1 MKVIIT
7 AGGTT
12 EKIDDVRS
20 ITNLSTGRLGNAIAR
35 SVLRNFGEKLEK
47 LYYIHGS
54 RAIPPIGA
62 NVISISIGGVSDL
75 EKALKDILEKE
86 KIDAVIHSMAVS
98 DYTVK
103 ELTTL
108 EDIKDGKTL
117 DAGKKISS
125 DIENLVIVMK
135 KTPKVINS
143 IKKWSPDSLL
153 VGFKL
158 LSHVP
163 EEELIAVGHA
173 LLLKNGCDFVL
184 ANDLKDIKE
193 KTHKGFLVHPDKTYD
208 TMDTKEEIGETI
220 SRRLLE
226 KLGNRSGEGAGEK

>member
-20 ITNLSTGRLGNAIAR
+20 ITNLSTGLLGNAIAR
-35 SVLRNFGEKLEK
+35 AVIRNFGEKMEK

-54 RAIPPIGA
+54 RAIPPLGA
-62 NVISISIGGVSDL
+62 NVVSVSISDVSDL
-75 EKALKDILEKE
+75 EKALKEILETE

-98 DYTVK
+98 DYTIK
-103 ELTTL
+103 ELTTM
-108 EDIKDGKTL
+108 EDIKEGKTL

-125 DIENLVIVMK
+125 DIDNLVIVMK

-143 IKKWSPDSLL
+143 IKKWSPNTLL

-158 LSHVP
+158 LSHVQ

-173 LLLKNGCDFVL
+173 LLLKNNCDFVL

-193 KTHKGFLVHPDKTYD
+193 KTHKGRLIHRDKTCD
-208 TMDTKEEIGETI
+208 TMETKEEIGETI
-220 SRRLLE
+220 SKRLLE
-226 KLGNRSGEGAGEK
+226 KLENHQ

>member
-1 MKVIIT
+1 MKIIIT

-20 ITNLSTGRLGNAIAR
+20 ITNLSTGRLGNVIAR
-35 SVLRNFGEKLEK
+35 SVLSNFGEKLEK

-54 RAIPPIGA
+54 RAIPPLGA
-62 NVISISIGGVSDL
+62 NVTSISIVGVSDL
-75 EKALKDILEKE
+75 EQALKKILENE
-86 KIDAVIHSMAVS
+86 KIDAIIHSMAVS

-108 EDIKDGKTL
+108 EDIKEGKTL
-117 DAGKKISS
+117 EAGKKISS

-135 KTPKVINS
+135 KTPKVISS
-143 IKKWSPDSLL
+143 IKSWSPKTLV

-163 EEELIAVGHA
+163 EEELIEVGHA
-173 LLLKNGCDFVL
+173 LLLKNNCDFVL
-184 ANDLKDIKE
+184 ANDLADIKE
-193 KTHKGFLVHPDKTYD
+193 KTHKGLLIHPDKTYD
-208 TMDTKEEIGETI
+208 TMETKEEIGETI
-220 SRRLLE
+220 SKRLLE
-226 KLGNRSGEGAGEK
+226 KLGNRSGESTGEN

>member
-1 MKVIIT
+1 MKLIIT

-47 LYYIHGS
+47 LYYIHGT
-54 RAIPPIGA
+54 RAISPSGP
-62 NVISISIGGVSDL
+62 NVVSISIGGVSEL
-75 EKALKDILEKE
+75 ETVLKEILEKE

-108 EDIKDGKTL
+108 EDVKEGKTL
-117 DAGKKISS
+117 DASKKISS

-135 KTPKVINS
+135 KTPKVISS
-143 IKKWSPDSLL
+143 IKKWSPNTLL

-163 EEELIAVGHA
+163 KEELMAVGHA

-184 ANDLKDIKE
+184 ANDLEDIKE
-193 KTHKGFLVHPDKTYD
+193 KTHKGFLIHQDKTFD
-208 TMDTKEEIGETI
+208 IMETKEEIGETI
-220 SRRLLE
+220 SKRLLE
-226 KLGNRSGEGAGEK
+226 KLSDRSGESTGEK